1 MQHQTEVKESLEDN
15 GKKFCYEIVKIE
27 RPVSL
32 MLALDH
38 MKLLIFK
45 LVQL

>member
-1 MQHQTEVKESLEDN
+1 MQHQTEMKESLKDN
-15 GKKFCYEIVKIE
+15 GKKFCYEIVKTE
-27 RPVSL
+27 GPVGL